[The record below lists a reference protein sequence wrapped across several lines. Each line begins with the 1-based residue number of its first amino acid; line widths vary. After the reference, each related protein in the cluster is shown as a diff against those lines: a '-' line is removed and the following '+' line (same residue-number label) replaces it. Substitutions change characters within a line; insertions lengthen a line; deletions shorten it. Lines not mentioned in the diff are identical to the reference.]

1 LALPHAFGRLQFGE
15 DLQLT
20 FDTLIGTGVNANV
33 AAVVVIGIEP
43 KWTQRVADGIA
54 KTGKPVAAFSIEGKG
69 DLQVIQEAS
78 RVAAM
83 FLQDASGLVRT
94 EAEMGDMIMSIKC
107 GESDTTSGLG
117 SCPTTSQAVD
127 RWVEAGGTVFFG
139 ETSELTGGEHL
150 IAERCIDAATRD
162 LFQVTY
168 DNYIKVIEATGA
180 NLLGSQPTQGN
191 IAGGLTTIEEKALGN
206 IAKTGS
212 VPVVGVLKP
221 AEMPNPAN
229 PGLYFMDS
237 SSAAAECVTLMAA
250 GGAVIHLFPTGQ
262 GNVIGNP
269 IVPVLKLTANIKT
282 AKSMTEHIDLDV
294 SGLLRYEYDL
304 TKAGDMMM
312 DVIYDTVSEDV
323 WGTPFQTLEGSFPIT
338 RNDDL
343 WNNPEELKAAL
354 KDVKALVVRNRT
366 KVTADVI
373 AAAPGL
379 KVIARAGVG
388 LDNIDLKAA
397 DAAGVVVVAGLGAN
411 AVSVGELTLGLA
423 LSLLRNVPGHDVA
436 TRDGGWVRIPGRE
449 LSGLTWGLL
458 GCGATGVA
466 TAKLIQGFN
475 CSVLGYDPYAKNV
488 PGVELTSFEDVLKRS
503 DVVSIHMPSTP
514 ETNGSINAAT
524 LALMKKDA
532 IIVNVGRGEVINE
545 ADLIAALKAKTIA
558 GAALDVRAQ
567 EPPTTGEMETIPNL
581 ILTPHVAGITKES
594 QLRINQ
600 ILTANIELVL
610 NSKPATHAVGAL
622 RESSN

>member
-1 LALPHAFGRLQFGE
+1 MI
-15 DLQLT
+15 
-20 FDTLIGTGVNANV
+20 LI
-33 AAVVVIGIEP
+33 
-43 KWTQRVADGIA
+43 
-54 KTGKPVAAFSIEGKG
+54 
-69 DLQVIQEAS
+69 
-78 RVAAM
+78 
-83 FLQDASGLVRT
+83 
-94 EAEMGDMIMSIKC
+94 
-107 GESDTTSGLG
+107 
-117 SCPTTSQAVD
+117 
-127 RWVEAGGTVFFG
+127 
-139 ETSELTGGEHL
+139 
-150 IAERCIDAATRD
+150 
-162 LFQVTY
+162 
-168 DNYIKVIEATGA
+168 
-180 NLLGSQPTQGN
+180 
-191 IAGGLTTIEEKALGN
+191 
-206 IAKTGS
+206 
-212 VPVVGVLKP
+212 
-221 AEMPNPAN
+221 
-229 PGLYFMDS
+229 
-237 SSAAAECVTLMAA
+237 
-250 GGAVIHLFPTGQ
+250 
-262 GNVIGNP
+262 
-269 IVPVLKLTANIKT
+269 
-282 AKSMTEHIDLDV
+282 
-294 SGLLRYEYDL
+294 
-304 TKAGDMMM
+304 
-312 DVIYDTVSEDV
+312 SEDV
-323 WGTPFQTLEGSFPIT
+323 WGTPFQMLEGSFPIT

-373 AAAPGL
+373 TAAPNL

-436 TRDGGWVRIPGRE
+436 TRDGGWVRTPGRE

-488 PGVELTSFEDVLKRS
+488 QGVELTSFEDVLKRS

-610 NSKPATHAVGAL
+610 NSRPATHAVGAL
-622 RESSN
+622 KESSN

>member
-1 LALPHAFGRLQFGE
+1 MI
-15 DLQLT
+15 
-20 FDTLIGTGVNANV
+20 LI
-33 AAVVVIGIEP
+33 
-43 KWTQRVADGIA
+43 
-54 KTGKPVAAFSIEGKG
+54 
-69 DLQVIQEAS
+69 
-78 RVAAM
+78 
-83 FLQDASGLVRT
+83 
-94 EAEMGDMIMSIKC
+94 
-107 GESDTTSGLG
+107 
-117 SCPTTSQAVD
+117 
-127 RWVEAGGTVFFG
+127 
-139 ETSELTGGEHL
+139 
-150 IAERCIDAATRD
+150 
-162 LFQVTY
+162 
-168 DNYIKVIEATGA
+168 
-180 NLLGSQPTQGN
+180 
-191 IAGGLTTIEEKALGN
+191 
-206 IAKTGS
+206 
-212 VPVVGVLKP
+212 
-221 AEMPNPAN
+221 
-229 PGLYFMDS
+229 
-237 SSAAAECVTLMAA
+237 
-250 GGAVIHLFPTGQ
+250 
-262 GNVIGNP
+262 
-269 IVPVLKLTANIKT
+269 
-282 AKSMTEHIDLDV
+282 
-294 SGLLRYEYDL
+294 
-304 TKAGDMMM
+304 
-312 DVIYDTVSEDV
+312 SEDV

-343 WNNPEELKAAL
+343 WSNPEELKAAL

-373 AAAPGL
+373 AAAPNL

-423 LSLLRNVPGHDVA
+423 LSLLRNIPGHDVV
-436 TRDGGWVRIPGRE
+436 TRDGGWVRTPGRE

-475 CSVLGYDPYAKNV
+475 CQVIGFDPYAKNV
-488 PGVELTSFEDVLKRS
+488 QGVELTTFEDVLKRS

-514 ETNGSINAAT
+514 ETNGTINAQT
-524 LALMKKDA
+524 LSLMKPDA

-567 EPPTTGEMETIPNL
+567 EPPAKGEMETIPNL

-622 RESSN
+622 KESSN

>member
-1 LALPHAFGRLQFGE
+1 MI
-15 DLQLT
+15 
-20 FDTLIGTGVNANV
+20 LI
-33 AAVVVIGIEP
+33 
-43 KWTQRVADGIA
+43 
-54 KTGKPVAAFSIEGKG
+54 
-69 DLQVIQEAS
+69 
-78 RVAAM
+78 
-83 FLQDASGLVRT
+83 
-94 EAEMGDMIMSIKC
+94 
-107 GESDTTSGLG
+107 
-117 SCPTTSQAVD
+117 
-127 RWVEAGGTVFFG
+127 
-139 ETSELTGGEHL
+139 
-150 IAERCIDAATRD
+150 
-162 LFQVTY
+162 
-168 DNYIKVIEATGA
+168 
-180 NLLGSQPTQGN
+180 
-191 IAGGLTTIEEKALGN
+191 
-206 IAKTGS
+206 
-212 VPVVGVLKP
+212 
-221 AEMPNPAN
+221 
-229 PGLYFMDS
+229 
-237 SSAAAECVTLMAA
+237 
-250 GGAVIHLFPTGQ
+250 
-262 GNVIGNP
+262 
-269 IVPVLKLTANIKT
+269 
-282 AKSMTEHIDLDV
+282 
-294 SGLLRYEYDL
+294 
-304 TKAGDMMM
+304 
-312 DVIYDTVSEDV
+312 SEDV

-338 RNDDL
+338 RNDEL
-343 WNNPEELKAAL
+343 WNNPEELKTAL
-354 KDVKALVVRNRT
+354 KDVRALVVRNRT

-373 AAAPGL
+373 AAAPNL

-388 LDNIDLKAA
+388 LDNIDIKAA

-436 TRDGGWVRIPGRE
+436 TRDGGWVRTPGRE

-488 PGVELTSFEDVLKRS
+488 AGVELTSFEEVLKRS

-545 ADLIAALKAKTIA
+545 ADLIVALKAKTIA

-622 RESSN
+622 KESNN

>member
-1 LALPHAFGRLQFGE
+1 MI
-15 DLQLT
+15 
-20 FDTLIGTGVNANV
+20 LI
-33 AAVVVIGIEP
+33 
-43 KWTQRVADGIA
+43 
-54 KTGKPVAAFSIEGKG
+54 
-69 DLQVIQEAS
+69 
-78 RVAAM
+78 
-83 FLQDASGLVRT
+83 
-94 EAEMGDMIMSIKC
+94 
-107 GESDTTSGLG
+107 
-117 SCPTTSQAVD
+117 
-127 RWVEAGGTVFFG
+127 
-139 ETSELTGGEHL
+139 
-150 IAERCIDAATRD
+150 
-162 LFQVTY
+162 
-168 DNYIKVIEATGA
+168 
-180 NLLGSQPTQGN
+180 
-191 IAGGLTTIEEKALGN
+191 
-206 IAKTGS
+206 
-212 VPVVGVLKP
+212 
-221 AEMPNPAN
+221 
-229 PGLYFMDS
+229 
-237 SSAAAECVTLMAA
+237 
-250 GGAVIHLFPTGQ
+250 
-262 GNVIGNP
+262 
-269 IVPVLKLTANIKT
+269 
-282 AKSMTEHIDLDV
+282 
-294 SGLLRYEYDL
+294 
-304 TKAGDMMM
+304 
-312 DVIYDTVSEDV
+312 SEDV

-343 WNNPEELKAAL
+343 WSNPEELKAAL
-354 KDVKALVVRNRT
+354 KDMKALVVRNRT

-423 LSLLRNVPGHDVA
+423 LSLLRNIPGHDVA
-436 TRDGGWVRIPGRE
+436 TRDGGWVRTPGRE

-514 ETNGSINAAT
+514 ETNGSLNAAT

-532 IIVNVGRGEVINE
+532 IIINVGRGEVINE

-610 NSKPATHAVGAL
+610 NSKSATHAVGAL
-622 RESSN
+622 KESSN

>member
-1 LALPHAFGRLQFGE
+1 MI
-15 DLQLT
+15 
-20 FDTLIGTGVNANV
+20 LI
-33 AAVVVIGIEP
+33 
-43 KWTQRVADGIA
+43 
-54 KTGKPVAAFSIEGKG
+54 
-69 DLQVIQEAS
+69 
-78 RVAAM
+78 
-83 FLQDASGLVRT
+83 
-94 EAEMGDMIMSIKC
+94 
-107 GESDTTSGLG
+107 
-117 SCPTTSQAVD
+117 
-127 RWVEAGGTVFFG
+127 
-139 ETSELTGGEHL
+139 
-150 IAERCIDAATRD
+150 
-162 LFQVTY
+162 
-168 DNYIKVIEATGA
+168 
-180 NLLGSQPTQGN
+180 
-191 IAGGLTTIEEKALGN
+191 
-206 IAKTGS
+206 
-212 VPVVGVLKP
+212 
-221 AEMPNPAN
+221 
-229 PGLYFMDS
+229 
-237 SSAAAECVTLMAA
+237 
-250 GGAVIHLFPTGQ
+250 
-262 GNVIGNP
+262 
-269 IVPVLKLTANIKT
+269 
-282 AKSMTEHIDLDV
+282 
-294 SGLLRYEYDL
+294 
-304 TKAGDMMM
+304 
-312 DVIYDTVSEDV
+312 SEDV

-343 WNNPEELKAAL
+343 WNNPEELKTAL
-354 KDVKALVVRNRT
+354 KDVRALVVRNRT

-373 AAAPGL
+373 AAAPNL

-388 LDNIDLKAA
+388 LDNIDIKAA

-436 TRDGGWVRIPGRE
+436 TRDGGWVRTPGRE

-488 PGVELTSFEDVLKRS
+488 AGVELTSFEEVLKRS

-545 ADLIAALKAKTIA
+545 ADLIVALKAKTIA

-622 RESSN
+622 KESNN

>member
-1 LALPHAFGRLQFGE
+1 MI
-15 DLQLT
+15 
-20 FDTLIGTGVNANV
+20 LI
-33 AAVVVIGIEP
+33 
-43 KWTQRVADGIA
+43 
-54 KTGKPVAAFSIEGKG
+54 
-69 DLQVIQEAS
+69 
-78 RVAAM
+78 
-83 FLQDASGLVRT
+83 
-94 EAEMGDMIMSIKC
+94 
-107 GESDTTSGLG
+107 
-117 SCPTTSQAVD
+117 
-127 RWVEAGGTVFFG
+127 
-139 ETSELTGGEHL
+139 
-150 IAERCIDAATRD
+150 
-162 LFQVTY
+162 
-168 DNYIKVIEATGA
+168 
-180 NLLGSQPTQGN
+180 
-191 IAGGLTTIEEKALGN
+191 
-206 IAKTGS
+206 
-212 VPVVGVLKP
+212 
-221 AEMPNPAN
+221 
-229 PGLYFMDS
+229 
-237 SSAAAECVTLMAA
+237 
-250 GGAVIHLFPTGQ
+250 
-262 GNVIGNP
+262 
-269 IVPVLKLTANIKT
+269 
-282 AKSMTEHIDLDV
+282 
-294 SGLLRYEYDL
+294 
-304 TKAGDMMM
+304 
-312 DVIYDTVSEDV
+312 SEDV

-343 WNNPEELKAAL
+343 WNSPEELKAAL

-373 AAAPGL
+373 AAAPNL

-436 TRDGGWVRIPGRE
+436 TRDGGWVRTPGRE

-488 PGVELTSFEDVLKRS
+488 QGVELTSFEDVLKRS

-610 NSKPATHAVGAL
+610 NSRPATHAVGAL
-622 RESSN
+622 KESSN